1 MELIQRQRCIGV
13 ESIVSLLIPVPSR
26 PSPFIFSSTDGA
38 EMVQLCICSNGVSTS
53 QKERKEKKRPKLC
66 LHWQRPMQRI
76 RNVLTSTFT
85 TTIRTVCPWT
95 DKVDYCYVTE
105 GTEGPFS
112 IHSTLFLYAIH
123 SSFTPTKHSW
133 RALLCINTDTIPH
146 SLRLCVNIFQF
157 VPHLCLLFS
166 HHRPAQLSPTTLPP
180 RCVLDLSPP
189 WPWPLSRL
197 SALPRS
203 TITSLHSRTWR
214 SELVPSTTGTASLTQ
229 CILFLWCWSTPP
241 SQPLPSSEF
250 SIPKAP
256 QNWRDSFHSVF
267 YAPYFR

>member
-1 MELIQRQRCIGV
+1 MSSQCLLYCVRLLLAGLRTWCHTYRSRSSWISLIAVDMGSTSISNGTHTEATMHRV
-13 ESIVSLLIPVPSR
+13 ESIVYLLIPVPSR
-26 PSPFIFSSTDGA
+26 PSPFISSSTDGA

-76 RNVLTSTFT
+76 RNLLSSTFT

-95 DKVDYCYVTE
+95 DKIVRIGRYYCYVTE

-112 IHSTLFLYAIH
+112 IHSTLFLYAFH
-123 SSFTPTKHSW
+123 SSFTPTTHSW

-166 HHRPAQLSPTTLPP
+166 HDQPAQLSPTTLPP

-189 WPWPLSRL
+189 WLWPLSRL

-203 TITSLHSRTWR
+203 AITS
-214 SELVPSTTGTASLTQ
+214 
-229 CILFLWCWSTPP
+229 
-241 SQPLPSSEF
+241 
-250 SIPKAP
+250 
-256 QNWRDSFHSVF
+256 
-267 YAPYFR
+267 